1 MRFAPLRHLC
11 LSAALMLVACGAGSN
26 DSSAAPPVQTPLGEV
41 RPLQDGWFEAHPEPN
56 LVLKLRKGW
65 SANRQEGG
73 IGPINF
79 VGPNGARVVVW
90 PMFVDK
96 SMRMPNRY
104 SILTGFAGIAAR
116 EFSWSQPGPFGA
128 NGERMYGRAQN
139 AVAQATFTY
148 SNTPHGLA
156 GFWYLTSASPQEY
169 ESLRPVFTELMRGVR
184 IFGGG
189 GSRPSGTAP
198 AIAPAAQLRF
208 VRWKEPNESA
218 YTTDVPQG
226 WRINGGLVRP
236 DPMRLLDPV
245 EMQSPDG
252 QIFAFSGDRT
262 LPMFKTL
269 TQMEAS
275 MGLREGMNNGNG
287 LLMRYMPAA
296 QFLPQYLPRRLGQ
309 SCPGFQITD
318 VQNQP
323 ELADD
328 ANRKLAADGSGT
340 NQRVDVAVAQFRCS
354 AEAGGLVQMVTYAL
368 ATDPRMTGGE
378 SFTLWQ
384 VYSVA
389 GFIAPPARAAEA
401 GQAVIRLL
409 SARQVDPRWAE
420 GNRAMVGQIANI
432 SQQSQAQISQ
442 MINDRFKILQRPSPS
457 SSSSTSSSTQ
467 IGSSDEMIMQQ
478 QNAMMDQTDVVDQN
492 TGEKFKVVSGSNY
505 YWVNPQGTIVGTN
518 APSQPTTDFQ
528 LMTQLP

>member
-1 MRFAPLRHLC
+1 M
-11 LSAALMLVACGAGSN
+11 
-26 DSSAAPPVQTPLGEV
+26 
-41 RPLQDGWFEAHPEPN
+41 
-56 LVLKLRKGW
+56 LKLRKGW
-65 SANRQEGG
+65 SANRLEGG
-73 IGPINF
+73 MGPINF
-79 VGPNGARVVVW
+79 AGPNGARVVVW

-116 EFSWSQPGPFGA
+116 EFSWSPPGPFGA
-128 NGERMYGRAQN
+128 NGERMYGRSRN

-148 SNTPHGLA
+148 ANTPHGLA

-189 GSRPSGTAP
+189 AAPTSAGSGPAGRPAMPPAP
-198 AIAPAAQLRF
+198 QLRF
-208 VRWKEPNESA
+208 VRWTEPKEGA

-226 WRINGGLVRP
+226 WRVDGGLVRP
-236 DPMRLLDPV
+236 DPLRLLDPI
-245 EMQSPDG
+245 EMQSPDN
-252 QIFAFSGDRT
+252 QVYVFSGDRT

-287 LLMRYMPAA
+287 VLLRYTPAA

-309 SCPGFQITD
+309 YCPGFQIVD
-318 VQNQP
+318 VLNQP
-323 ELADD
+323 EIA
-328 ANRKLAADGSGT
+328 AEGNRKLAADGSGL
-340 NQRVDVAVAQFRCS
+340 NQRVDVALAQFRCGG
-354 AEAGGLVQMVTYAL
+354 EAGGLVQMVTYAL
-368 ATDPRMTGGE
+368 ATDPRVTGGE

-409 SARQVDPRWAE
+409 SARQINPRWAE
-420 GNRAMVGQIANI
+420 GNQAMVAAISNI

-442 MINDRFKILQRPSPS
+442 MINDRFKIMQRPSPS
-457 SSSSTSSSTQ
+457 ASSSSSSSTQ
-467 IGSSDEMIMQQ
+467 IGSSDEMIMQK
-478 QNAMMDQTDVVDQN
+478 QNAMMDQTDVVDQS

-505 YWVNPQGTIVGTN
+505 YWVSPQGTIVGTN

-528 LMTQLP
+528 LMTELP

>member
-1 MRFAPLRHLC
+1 MRIAPLRHLC
-11 LSAALMLVACGAGSN
+11 LTSALMLVACGAGNS
-26 DSSAAPPVQTPLGEV
+26 DSGVAPPVLTPVGEV
-41 RPLQDGWFEAHPEPN
+41 RELQGGWFEAHPEPN
-56 LVLKLRKGW
+56 LVLKLRRGW

-96 SMRMPNRY
+96 TMQMPRQY
-104 SILTGFAGIAAR
+104 SILTGFAGIVAK
-116 EFSWSQPGPFGA
+116 EFSWSAPGPFGS
-128 NGERMYGRAQN
+128 NGERMYGRSQN
-139 AVAQATFTY
+139 AVAQATFSY
-148 SNTPHGLA
+148 ANTPHGLA

-169 ESLRPVFTELMRGVR
+169 ESLRPVFKELMSGVR
-184 IFGGG
+184 IFGGT
-189 GSRPSGTAP
+189 S
-198 AIAPAAQLRF
+198 PAAAGRGPTPQAPQLRF
-208 VRWKEPNESA
+208 VRWTEPNEGA

-226 WRINGGLVRP
+226 WRVSGGLVRP
-236 DPMRLLDPV
+236 DPMRLLDPI

-287 LLMRYMPAA
+287 VLMRYMPAA
-296 QFLPQYLPRRLGQ
+296 QFLPQYLAQRLGRNCQ
-309 SCPGFQITD
+309 GFQITD

-354 AEAGGLVQMVTYAL
+354 GDAGGLVQMVTYAL

-409 SARQVDPRWAE
+409 SAREVNRRWSEA
-420 GNRAMVGQIANI
+420 NRAMVAQIANI

-442 MINDRFKILQRPSPS
+442 MINDRFKISQRPSSVAS
-457 SSSSTSSSTQ
+457 SSASSSTQ
-467 IGSSDEMIMQQ
+467 SGSSDDLIRQRE
-478 QNAMMDQTDVVDQN
+478 NAMLDQTDVVDPN
-492 TGEKFKVVSGSNY
+492 TREKFKVISGSNY

-528 LMTQLP
+528 LMTELP